1 MISTFAVPQFGQV
14 IVDSRITGTPSRIH
28 VSKHDQDRAEG
39 QEAHDEN
46 GGSRPTARNAGRAS
60 ANTTTPDKQPA
71 STHET
76 YDGRAQQRES
86 VWRGDP
92 CHGGQP
98 CTAEAERAQQQGK
111 AATRRRAECSGKTT
125 GRE

>member
-46 GGSRPTARNAGRAS
+46 GGSRPAARNARRAS
-60 ANTTTPDKQPA
+60 GNTTTPDKQP
-71 STHET
+71 SPTHET
-76 YDGRAQQRES
+76 RDGEDQQS
-86 VWRGDP
+86 DCGARGHRLAD
-92 CHGGQP
+92 
-98 CTAEAERAQQQGK
+98 
-111 AATRRRAECSGKTT
+111 
-125 GRE
+125 